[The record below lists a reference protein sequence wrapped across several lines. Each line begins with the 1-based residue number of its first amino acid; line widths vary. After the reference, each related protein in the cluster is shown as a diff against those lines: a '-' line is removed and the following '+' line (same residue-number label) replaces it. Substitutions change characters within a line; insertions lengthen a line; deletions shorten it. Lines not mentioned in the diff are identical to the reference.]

1 MTMEGG
7 RPINEALLSVRP
19 IQVRDGGHIKQT
31 DIADLFCS
39 NCGSHIGW
47 KIISSSAY
55 CHKMLQIISVFF
67 LVFFF

>member
-7 RPINEALLSVRP
+7 RPINEAPVSVRP
-19 IQVRDGGHIKQT
+19 IQVRDGGHITQT

-47 KIISSSAY
+47 KIISVLSQDASNDPPHGLY
-55 CHKMLQIISVFF
+55 RR
-67 LVFFF
+67 